1 MRIRYFKFH
10 DPAIEG
16 WELDPVSFNP
26 HINLLVG
33 ESGSGKTRLLNM
45 LFNVAAFV
53 ATNQR
58 FCGGTWKIQFE
69 HHGVEY
75 TWEYSG
81 LVDEDGKGRVMYEK
95 FWIGDLIEVKKVLV
109 ERDQD
114 ITKFDGVTVPKIPT
128 SVASLNAYREDDK
141 LKAPFDAFT
150 KIMRRNFFGEDL
162 SHAISMQSTPHLVIR
177 KIIKSKEIGDL
188 FGTVLTLNTLMFI
201 LEKYF
206 PKKFKAIVEQFRAIF
221 PKIESMYT
229 KSAGEHF
236 GIQDV
241 GNASILILKEYG
253 IKSPIPLTEIS
264 SGMQKV
270 LLILAD
276 VIVAPKGTLYLIDEY
291 ENSLGINA
299 INFLPGFL
307 TEFGG
312 GRQFMLTTHH
322 PMLINAIPLSSWF
335 VFHREGVHITVKY
348 GSELEERYGKSKQQR
363 FTQLL
368 NDPFY
373 SGGVN

>member
-10 DPAIEG
+10 DPAIGG
-16 WELDPVSFNP
+16 WELDPISFNP

-33 ESGSGKTRLLNM
+33 ESGSGKTRLLNI

-53 ATNQR
+53 ATGQR
-58 FCGGTWKIQFE
+58 FCAGIWEMQFE
-69 HHGVEY
+69 HSGVEY
-75 TWEYSG
+75 SWKYSG

-95 FWIGDLIEVKKVLV
+95 IWLGSLNEVEKVLIER
-109 ERDQD
+109 EHD
-114 ITKFDGVTVPKIPT
+114 ITTFDGDIVPKIP
-128 SVASLNAYREDDK
+128 SDVSSLNVYREDDR

-150 KIMRRNFFGEDL
+150 KIMRRNFFGDDL
-162 SHAISMQSTPHLVIR
+162 ARAIAMQGTPHHLIKKVA
-177 KIIKSKEIGDL
+177 KSKNIDDL
-188 FGTVLTLNTLMFI
+188 FGNVLTLNALMFI

-206 PKKFKAIVEQFRAIF
+206 PKKFKLIAEQFKTIF

-229 KSAGEHF
+229 KVAGEHY

-241 GNASILILKEYG
+241 GSASILLLKERG
-253 IKSPIPLTEIS
+253 IKSPISLSEIS

-276 VIVAPKGTLYLIDEY
+276 VITSPKDTLYLIDEY

-299 INFLPGFL
+299 INFLPVFL
-307 TEFGG
+307 TEFGE

-322 PMLINAIPLSSWF
+322 PMLINAIPVSSWF
-335 VFHREGVHITVKY
+335 VFHREGVHITVKH

>member
-1 MRIRYFKFH
+1 MRVRYFEFH
-10 DPAIEG
+10 DPAPEG
-16 WELDPVSFNP
+16 WTFDAVTFNP
-26 HINLLVG
+26 RINLLVG

-45 LFNVAAFV
+45 LFNIASYV

-69 HHGVEY
+69 HHDIEY
-75 TWEYSG
+75 SWEYSG
-81 LVDEDGKGRVMYEK
+81 IVDEDGNGRVMYEK
-95 FWIGDLIEVKKVLV
+95 IWIGDFNEIQTILIL
-109 ERDQD
+109 RNQD
-114 ITKFDGVTVPKIPT
+114 FTKFGGVDLPKIPV

-141 LKAPFDAFT
+141 LKEPFDAFT

-162 SHAISMQSTPHLVIR
+162 SHSISMQSTPHAIIR
-177 KIIKSKEIGDL
+177 KIIKSKKIEDL
-188 FGTVLTLNTLMFI
+188 FGKILTLNTLMFI

-206 PKKFKAIVEQFRAIF
+206 PKKFKVISEQFRAIF

-229 KSAGEHF
+229 KSAGAHF
-236 GIQDV
+236 GIHDV
-241 GNASILILKEYG
+241 GDASILILKEHG
-253 IKSPIPLTEIS
+253 IKSPIPLSEIS

-276 VIVAPKGTLYLIDEY
+276 VISSPKDTLYLIDEY

-307 TEFGG
+307 AEFGE

-322 PMLINAIPLSSWF
+322 PMLINAIPVSNWF
-335 VFHREGVHITVKY
+335 VFHREGVHITARH
-348 GSELEERYGKSKQQR
+348 GAELEERYGKSKQQR